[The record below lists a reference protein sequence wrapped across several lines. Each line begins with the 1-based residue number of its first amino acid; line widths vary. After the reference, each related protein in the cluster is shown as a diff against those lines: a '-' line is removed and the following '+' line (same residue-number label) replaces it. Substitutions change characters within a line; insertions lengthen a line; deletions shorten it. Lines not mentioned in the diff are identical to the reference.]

1 MVFVEKNRTKILSF
15 FVFFFF
21 LFFRGST
28 VHERLT
34 NGERDKTQK
43 ISPATKSPPNNI
55 IIIISSSLFLRSNTF
70 PKRQR
75 QKSTTVGGARTPRR
89 KREGR
94 DVWTRRRRLRD
105 GERESERRETG
116 RDGDGFERHSEKER
130 RRGSSIRGRGG
141 VRATDELERG
151 FVGADRMRGAIRVV
165 FVDEITAVMP
175 SPAARAQMM
184 RENGDGGSDAFG
196 AGNELETTSFS
207 AAGGENFGEETDS
220 TKNEDDDFEDDYRY
234 FRPVSRFQSDDFGD
248 DYSYEDYDGD
258 EGVDSRTTSTSET
271 KEERQMDAAEQWLGD
286 HHNKFF
292 KNVVKELSMDE
303 DGWER
308 AAKKQFAM
316 RKEIIK
322 DAANM
327 KKMEGYRSMIV
338 LALEVATAIGALV
351 SFKNWVESDI
361 YIRDVIDLRQIVPKI
376 PDKSN
381 LLPVRERPTRPT
393 AELVKKD
400 ISKLTTEELKAQLAL
415 LKEQKR

>member
-1 MVFVEKNRTKILSF
+1 MFGLGGDGSETEKEKAREEKLVEMETDLNVILKKK
-15 FVFFFF
+15 
-21 LFFRGST
+21 
-28 VHERLT
+28 
-34 NGERDKTQK
+34 D
-43 ISPATKSPPNNI
+43 
-55 IIIISSSLFLRSNTF
+55 
-70 PKRQR
+70 
-75 QKSTTVGGARTPRR
+75 
-89 KREGR
+89 
-94 DVWTRRRRLRD
+94 
-105 GERESERRETG
+105 
-116 RDGDGFERHSEKER
+116 DGDHRSEAAEAYAQR
-130 RRGSSIRGRGG
+130 TSSN
-141 VRATDELERG
+141 
-151 FVGADRMRGAIRVV
+151 VGLLALIACAGLSAWFLLMKLPQS
-165 FVDEITAVMP
+165 MP

-258 EGVDSRTTSTSET
+258 EGVDSRTTSTSGT

-351 SFKNWVESDI
+351 SFKNWVESEI

>member
-1 MVFVEKNRTKILSF
+1 
-15 FVFFFF
+15 
-21 LFFRGST
+21 
-28 VHERLT
+28 
-34 NGERDKTQK
+34 
-43 ISPATKSPPNNI
+43 
-55 IIIISSSLFLRSNTF
+55 
-70 PKRQR
+70 
-75 QKSTTVGGARTPRR
+75 
-89 KREGR
+89 
-94 DVWTRRRRLRD
+94 
-105 GERESERRETG
+105 
-116 RDGDGFERHSEKER
+116 
-130 RRGSSIRGRGG
+130 
-141 VRATDELERG
+141 
-151 FVGADRMRGAIRVV
+151 
-165 FVDEITAVMP
+165 MP